1 MSTMIMRIDVE
12 ATLGEK
18 TGEGAVAAGVLAKP
32 VVDLY
37 DAQRSSRGGRNIKTK
52 DCPRGRLERGRGVEW
67 HVAP

>member
-37 DAQRSSRGGRNIKTK
+37 DAQRSSRGGLNI
-52 DCPRGRLERGRGVEW
+52 LSV
-67 HVAP
+67 VAVWNGTLLPEDV